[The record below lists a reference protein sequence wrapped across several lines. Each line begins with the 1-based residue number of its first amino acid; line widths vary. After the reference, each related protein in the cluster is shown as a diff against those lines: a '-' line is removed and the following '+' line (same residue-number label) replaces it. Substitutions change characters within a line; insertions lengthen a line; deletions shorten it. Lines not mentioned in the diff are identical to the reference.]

1 MSGRR
6 VVVLGATGFVGRHV
20 ADACAAAGHDVLG
33 VSRSASRAT
42 GRAAARLDLAA
53 ATVGDLADFL
63 AAHRPDVL
71 VNAAGT
77 VWQADEQRMRELNDA
92 FVHRLVTAL
101 AEHARPVRLVHL
113 GTVHEYG
120 PASVG
125 IYGRTKLRGTRQ
137 VLAASRD
144 GLDAVT
150 LRLANA
156 FGPGAPSRSLLGKVA
171 GELIRQDEP
180 APSGRELRLAPLTAH
195 RDFVDVRDVADAA
208 LAAAVAPQD
217 TMRGRIIEIGRGQA
231 VSVRLLVRK
240 LIDLSGLAVRLVE
253 DQRPDGAR
261 VGAEWQRTDIT
272 TARRLLAWCPSRTLD
287 ESLRDLLESVRRSGE
302 GHRRPRPETGAA
314 EVVTFPAAAPS

>member
-1 MSGRR
+1 M
-6 VVVLGATGFVGRHV
+6 LGATGFVGRHV
-20 ADACAAAGHDVLG
+20 VDACTAAGHDVLG
-33 VSRSASRAT
+33 VSRSASRTVRGAT
-42 GRAAARLDLAA
+42 AHVDLAA
-53 ATVGDLADFL
+53 ATVGDLTDFL
-63 AAHRPDVL
+63 AAHRPDIL

-77 VWQADEQRMRELNDA
+77 VWQADEQRMRELNDT

-101 AEHARPVRLVHL
+101 AEHATPVRLVHL

-120 PASVG
+120 PASAG
-125 IYGRTKLRGTRQ
+125 IYGRTKLRGTKR

-156 FGPGAPSRSLLGKVA
+156 CGPGAPSRSLLGKVA
-171 GELIRQDEP
+171 GELARQDEP
-180 APSGRELRLAPLTAH
+180 GPGSRELRLAPLTAH

-208 LAAAVAPQD
+208 LAAAVAPRD
-217 TMRGRIIEIGRGQA
+217 AVRGRIIEVGRGQA
-231 VSVRLLVRK
+231 VSVRLLVRR
-240 LIDLSGLAVRLVE
+240 LVDLSGVAVRLVE

-287 ESLRDLLESVRRSGE
+287 ASLRDLLESVRRSGE
-302 GHRRPRPETGAA
+302 GHRRPGPETGAT